1 MKKIFIAIFASI
13 ITLTATAGNNKVYEN
28 KNWSVRLSAGYNIGG
43 TAPLPMP
50 VEIRGIEG
58 FNPGAN
64 FSFEESVQFLFGKSN
79 WGLRF
84 GARVETKGMTTNAD
98 TKNYYMSVA
107 NDGGTVSGYWTGK
120 VETNV
125 KNTYLTIPVLAVYQI
140 NSKWNVSLGAYAS
153 YLIKGEFTGYAY
165 DGYLREGNPTGEKVE
180 LDKAAYDFSSDIR
193 KFQWGLQAGAEYQIC
208 NHLAIFADIKWG
220 INGIFPKD
228 YTSVTF
234 ALYPIYG
241 TLGLTCNF

>member
-1 MKKIFIAIFASI
+1 M
-13 ITLTATAGNNKVYEN
+13 
-28 KNWSVRLSAGYNIGG
+28 SVGYNVGG

-58 FNPGAN
+58 FNPGLN

-84 GARVETKGMTTNAD
+84 GARVESKGMITNAD

-107 NDGGTVSGYWTGK
+107 NGDGIVSGHWTGK

-125 KNTYLTIPVLAVYQI
+125 KNTYLTVPLLAVYQA
-140 NSKWNVSLGAYAS
+140 SSRWNISLGAYAS
-153 YLIKGEFTGYAY
+153 YLIDGNFTGYAY
-165 DGYLREGNPTGEKVE
+165 DGYLREGNPTGEKIE
-180 LDKAAYDFSSDIR
+180 LEKAPYDFSDNLR
-193 KFQWGLQAGAEYQIC
+193 KFNWGLQAGAEYQIC

-220 INGIFPKD
+220 LNGIFPRD
-228 YTSVTF
+228 FNSVTF
-234 ALYPIYG
+234 ALFPIYG
-241 TLGLTCNF
+241 TVGLTCNF

>member
-1 MKKIFIAIFASI
+1 MKKIFIALFASI
-13 ITLTATAGNNKVYEN
+13 ITLTAAAGNDNIGKE

-43 TAPLPMP
+43 TAPLLMP

-58 FNPGAN
+58 FNPGLN
-64 FSFEESVQFLFGKSN
+64 FSFEESVQFLFGKGH

-84 GARVETKGMTTNAD
+84 GARVESKGMTTNAD
-98 TKNYYMSVA
+98 TKNYQMEVA
-107 NDGGTVSGYWTGK
+107 NGDGIVSGRWTGK

-125 KNTYLTIPVLAVYQI
+125 KNIYFTTPILAVYQI
-140 NSKWNVSLGAYAS
+140 NKRWNVSAGVYTSFL
-153 YLIKGEFTGYAY
+153 LKGEFTGYAY
-165 DGYLREGNPTGEKVE
+165 DGYLREGNPTGEKLE
-180 LDKAAYDFSSDIR
+180 LEKAAYDFSSDIR
-193 KFQWGLQAGAEYQIC
+193 KFQFGLQAGGEYQIC

-220 INGIFPKD
+220 LNSIFPRD
-228 YTSVTF
+228 YNCVTF

>member
-13 ITLTATAGNNKVYEN
+13 ITLTATAGNDNVYES
-28 KNWSVRLSAGYNIGG
+28 KNWSVRLSVGYNIGG
-43 TAPLPMP
+43 TAPMPMP
-50 VEIRGIEG
+50 VEIRSIEG
-58 FNPGAN
+58 FNPGLN
-64 FSFEESVQFLFGKSN
+64 LSFEESVQFLFGKGN

-84 GARVETKGMTTNAD
+84 GARVETKGMTTNAG

-107 NDGGTVSGYWTGK
+107 NGDGIVSGYWTGK

-125 KNTYLTIPVLAVYQI
+125 KNTYLTTPLLAVYQV
-140 NSKWNVSLGAYAS
+140 NNKWNVSLGAYTS
-153 YLIKGEFTGYAY
+153 FLLKGNFTGYAY
-165 DGYLREGNPTGEKVE
+165 DGYLREGAPTGEKIE
-180 LDKAAYDFSSDIR
+180 LDKAEYDFSSDIR

-220 INGIFPKD
+220 LNGIFPSN

-234 ALYPIYG
+234 ALYPVYG
-241 TLGLTCNF
+241 TIGLTCNF

>member
-1 MKKIFIAIFASI
+1 MKKIFIAFFASI
-13 ITLTATAGNNKVYEN
+13 IALAATASNDKAGEG
-28 KNWSVRLSAGYNIGG
+28 KNWNVRLSAGYNIGG

-58 FNPGAN
+58 FKPGAN
-64 FSFEESVQFLFGKSN
+64 FSLEASAEKMFGKGN
-79 WGLRF
+79 WGVRF

-107 NDGGTVSGYWTGK
+107 NGDGTVSGYWTGK

-125 KNTYLTIPVLAVYQI
+125 KNTYLSIPVLAVYQI
-140 NSKWNVSLGAYAS
+140 NSKWNVSLGAYAA

-180 LDKAAYDFSSDIR
+180 LEKAAYDFSSDIS
-193 KFQWGLQAGAEYQIC
+193 KFQWGLQAGAEYKVYS
-208 NHLAIFADIKWG
+208 NLGIFADIKWG
-220 INGIFPKD
+220 MNGIFPSD
-228 YTSVTF
+228 FTSVTF

-241 TLGLTCNF
+241 TLGLTYSF